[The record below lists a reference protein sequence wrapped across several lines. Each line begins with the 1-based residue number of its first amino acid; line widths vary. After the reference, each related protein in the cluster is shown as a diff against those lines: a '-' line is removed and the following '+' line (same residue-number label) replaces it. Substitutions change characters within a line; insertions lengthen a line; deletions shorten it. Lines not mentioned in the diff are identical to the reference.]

1 MRRRQLKRLWGRLGQ
16 IAAMRLKRE
25 DLLMKLGAAR
35 AKAPAAWRLLDVAID
50 PKEAAFSYRLN
61 RGRLRQARRRE
72 GRYLLRTN
80 LSGKDPA
87 QLWKFYIQLVEIEA
101 AFKALK
107 DDLGLRP
114 IYHQL
119 EQRIEAH
126 IFIAFLAYCLH
137 VTLRARLRPL
147 AAGLTPRAVLD
158 KFAAI
163 QTLDVH
169 FPTTD
174 GRTLILNRY
183 TEPNADQRMLL
194 DRLGLTLPPQPP
206 PRITAAGQITGLSHP
221 M

>member
-87 QLWKFYIQLVEIEA
+87 QLWKFYIRLVEIEA
-101 AFKALK
+101 AFEDLE
-107 DDLGLRP
+107 DDLQLRP
-114 IYHQL
+114 IHHQL
-119 EQRIEAH
+119 EQPIEAH
-126 IFIAFLAYCLH
+126 VFVASWPIVCTSRGAPGSGRSPPASPREPCPTGRRH
-137 VTLRARLRPL
+137 PD
-147 AAGLTPRAVLD
+147 AGRSL
-158 KFAAI
+158 
-163 QTLDVH
+163 
-169 FPTTD
+169 PTTD
-174 GRTLILNRY
+174 GER
-183 TEPNADQRMLL
+183 
-194 DRLGLTLPPQPP
+194 
-206 PRITAAGQITGLSHP
+206 
-221 M
+221 